1 MYKTHYCGTLRITDI
16 GKSVLL
22 VGWIHKNRN
31 LGSISFIDLRD
42 YYGIVQLTFYKN
54 NPLKEKIIK
63 LGREFII
70 QIKGKVV
77 ERKFKNLNNP
87 TGEIEVLVSEIK
99 ILNKSRVPP
108 FLIEDKTDGNDELR
122 MKYRYLDIRRNIIK
136 NKLIF
141 RHEITLIIRK
151 FLSNKGFIEIETPM
165 LIKSTSEGARDFV
178 VPSRINIGK
187 FYSLPQSPQI
197 FKQLLMVGGID
208 KYFQIVKC
216 FRDEDLRADRQP
228 EFTQIDCEMSFI
240 EPNNIQN
247 IIEELI
253 CYIIKNKCGLNIST
267 PFLKISYINAIKMY
281 GSDKPDLRFDI
292 RYCELNNFLK
302 NSGISF
308 FSKKEELIISILIP
322 KYAIYSEI
330 DKLIKYIKEYNK
342 NINYVIWIKYLNNGT
357 FQYPLD
363 IFDKINLKKM
373 VNSINANPGDLL
385 IIITVKSKNI
395 KNIMERLRLK
405 IAIFLKFKFKRFAP
419 LWIVD
424 FPLFELDEKS
434 KKLNFLHHPF
444 TSPKD
449 EDIKYLKNYPKK
461 VFAKSYDLIINGV
474 EIGGGSIRIHKRKL
488 QETVLKCIGLSK
500 DEIYTQFGFLL
511 EALEYGAPPHG
522 GIALGLD
529 RLISTITGNDNI
541 RDFIAF
547 PKNNSGRDTMINSP
561 SVLSLEQ
568 LKELNLKFNNRN
580 LK

>member
-1 MYKTHYCGTLRITDI
+1 MYKKHYCGTLRITDI
-16 GKSVLL
+16 GKYVLL

-42 YYGIVQLTFYKN
+42 YSGIIQLTFYKD
-54 NPLKEKIIK
+54 NPLKKRIIK

-77 ERKFKNLNNP
+77 ERKFKNLDNP
-87 TGEIEVLVSEIK
+87 TGEIEVLVSEVK

-122 MKYRYLDIRRNIIK
+122 MRYRYLDIRRNIIK
-136 NKLIF
+136 NKLIL

-151 FLSNKGFIEIETPM
+151 FFSNKGFIEIETPM

-197 FKQLLMVGGID
+197 FKQLLMIGGID

-216 FRDEDLRADRQP
+216 FRDEDLRSYRQP

-240 EPNNIQN
+240 EENNIQN

-253 CYIIKNKCGLNIST
+253 CYIINNKCGLNISQ
-267 PFLKISYINAIKMY
+267 PFLKLSYVNAIKMY

-292 RYCELNNFLK
+292 RYCELNDLKKSVISNFIK
-302 NSGISF
+302 PGYEIVS
-308 FSKKEELIISILIP
+308 IIIP
-322 KYAIYSEI
+322 KYAIYPEI
-330 DKLIKYIKEYNK
+330 DKLIKYLEKED
-342 NINYVIWIKYLNNGT
+342 INFVIWIKYLYDGT

-363 IFDKINLKKM
+363 IFDNINLKNLAKR
-373 VNSINANPGDLL
+373 IDANPGDLL
-385 IIITVKSKNI
+385 IIIAVKYKKI
-395 KNIMERLRLK
+395 IMEKLRLK
-405 IAIFLKFKFKRFAP
+405 IANFLKLKFKKFAP

-424 FPLFELDEKS
+424 FPLFEWDEKR
-434 KKLNFLHHPF
+434 KRFYFLHHPF

-449 EDIKYLKNYPKK
+449 KDIKFLKNAPQK
-461 VFAKSYDLIINGV
+461 VFAKSYDLVINGV

-522 GIALGLD
+522 GIALGLE
-529 RLISTITGNDNI
+529 RLMSTITGNDNI
-541 RDFIAF
+541 KDFIAF
-547 PKNNSGRDTMINSP
+547 PKNNAGRDTMINAP
-561 SVLSLEQ
+561 SVLSLEK
-568 LKELNLKFNNRN
+568 LKELNLKIN
-580 LK
+580 KQIGKI